1 MKEWILKDLRN
12 VIDDSSSLQ
21 EFIKIDDLK
30 EMYDYCQKDK
40 NPESSTYTESEF
52 VNTVEQMIEDLNKS
66 ICDDNEW

>member
-12 VIDDSSSLQ
+12 IIDDSSSLQ
-21 EFIKIDDLK
+21 EFIKIDDFK

-40 NPESSTYTESEF
+40 NPESSNYTESEF
-52 VNTVEQMIEDLNKS
+52 VSTVEQMIEDLDKS